1 MESPFIF
8 IDGEIFLNA
17 DELKECKEKNYINK
31 KEEICGKES
40 LKPNLREN
48 ITVSVPPENKSYY
61 YYFKL
66 SEKMVTRI
74 KVKKEFPREKT
85 EMTENEKIKIR
96 TQKLR
101 IIAEVI
107 GFYYYNMTKYFQEQ
121 IASLDI
127 EKLYAEYSEEGLR
140 KIERIIQEI
149 TLFYAKIYY
158 KYPLIEERKSSKEL
172 LEIMEKFNIDE
183 QLLELEK
190 VGSLIRE
197 IISYQLK
204 IKQEKQKEIE
214 DERREKWNKIFAAI
228 GIVLAVL
235 QIIQGFFP

>member
-1 MESPFIF
+1 MENQTIY
-8 IDGEIFLNA
+8 IDGEIFLNTE
-17 DELKECKEKNYINK
+17 ELKECKKKNYINK

-48 ITVSVPPENKSYY
+48 ITVSVPPENNYYY

-74 KVKKEFPREKT
+74 KVKKEFPREKNG
-85 EMTENEKIKIR
+85 MTESEKIQIR

-107 GFYYYNMTKYFQEQ
+107 GFYYYHMTKYFQEQ

-158 KYPLIEERKSSKEL
+158 KYPLLEERKSSKEL

-183 QLLELEK
+183 QLAELEK

-197 IISYQLK
+197 IVSYQLK
-204 IKQEKQKEIE
+204 IKQEKEKEIE

-228 GIVLAVL
+228 GIVLTIL
-235 QIIQGFFP
+235 QIIQGFFL